1 MAQGADG
8 EASRQS
14 PAASEAA
21 PVMAE
26 ELVRSALRREPRSGG
41 GLGVTPPSETNTRYN
56 PREAEP
62 RWQEAWRQQKVFE
75 TPAPNGKPDYF
86 VLEMFPYPS
95 GNIHMGHVRNY
106 TLGDVT
112 ARYRRAR
119 GFNVL
124 YPMGWDAFGLPA
136 ENAAMA
142 RGVHPGAWTLQN
154 IDTMREQLK
163 SIGLS
168 YDWSRELT
176 TCLPEYYRHEQRF
189 FLQMLK
195 HGLAYRKEAVVN
207 WDPVDHT
214 VLANEQVIDGCGWR
228 SGAPVERRTLSQWF
242 LKITN
247 YAEDLLEG
255 LNALTAWPDKVRVMQ
270 EKWIGKSSGALVTL
284 QIVENG
290 GEVSRPSEP
299 PAREVA
305 GSIAQQ
311 SKEIEIYTT
320 RPDTFFGMSFVAIAA
335 EHPLAK
341 ALAATNQKAA
351 DFIAECGQLGT
362 SEEAIEKAEKRGF
375 DTGLR
380 VKNPFDNPAAPLE
393 LVPLYIANFVL
404 MDYGT
409 GAVFG
414 CPAHDERDYEF
425 AVKYGLPIRQ
435 VVARGQGLGVSEET
449 LPYMGDGVLINSPG
463 ICDSIPADRT
473 PFSLDGLSVVDAK
486 EEAIRELARL
496 GIGKRKTNYR
506 LRDWGISRQRYWG
519 APIPIIYC
527 EDCGAVPV
535 PEDQLPV
542 TLPEDV
548 TFDKP
553 GNPLAH
559 HPTWKYVACP
569 TCGKAAQRETDT
581 FDTFFESSWYFACF
595 ASGGGGNGIDAAGAA
610 RWLPVQQY
618 IGGVEHAVLHLL
630 YARFFTRALK
640 TCGILDIAEPF
651 SGLMTQGMV
660 SHATFKDS
668 QGNWLYPSD
677 VIKDDAGNWV
687 KIDGSGPATMG
698 RSEKMSKSKNNVV
711 DPRHIIDTYG
721 ADTARLFMMSDS
733 PPDRGLEW
741 TESGVDGAWRYVQR
755 VYRLVAES
763 RVQSSEFSKD
773 GPEYQA
779 LKKLT
784 HKTIDAVT
792 KDIENFHF
800 NKAVARIRELTNAI
814 ENALNSRLWTL
825 DSVETTL
832 HLLAPLMPHLAEEC
846 WAMFGHTDLITTRQW
861 PVADAAMLEDE
872 TVTVAVQVNGKL
884 RATLQLAK
892 NLPED
897 EARAAALGNPS
908 VIAAIG
914 AQTVKKTIVVP
925 NRIVNI
931 VAA

>member
-1 MAQGADG
+1 
-8 EASRQS
+8 
-14 PAASEAA
+14 
-21 PVMAE
+21 
-26 ELVRSALRREPRSGG
+26 
-41 GLGVTPPSETNTRYN
+41 
-56 PREAEP
+56 
-62 RWQEAWRQQKVFE
+62 
-75 TPAPNGKPDYF
+75 
-86 VLEMFPYPS
+86 
-95 GNIHMGHVRNY
+95 
-106 TLGDVT
+106 
-112 ARYRRAR
+112 
-119 GFNVL
+119 
-124 YPMGWDAFGLPA
+124 
-136 ENAAMA
+136 
-142 RGVHPGAWTLQN
+142 
-154 IDTMREQLK
+154 
-163 SIGLS
+163 
-168 YDWSRELT
+168 
-176 TCLPEYYRHEQRF
+176 
-189 FLQMLK
+189 
-195 HGLAYRKEAVVN
+195 
-207 WDPVDHT
+207 
-214 VLANEQVIDGCGWR
+214 
-228 SGAPVERRTLSQWF
+228 
-242 LKITN
+242 
-247 YAEDLLEG
+247 
-255 LNALTAWPDKVRVMQ
+255 
-270 EKWIGKSSGALVTL
+270 
-284 QIVENG
+284 
-290 GEVSRPSEP
+290 
-299 PAREVA
+299 
-305 GSIAQQ
+305 
-311 SKEIEIYTT
+311 
-320 RPDTFFGMSFVAIAA
+320 
-335 EHPLAK
+335 
-341 ALAATNQKAA
+341 
-351 DFIAECGQLGT
+351 
-362 SEEAIEKAEKRGF
+362 
-375 DTGLR
+375 
-380 VKNPFDNPAAPLE
+380 
-393 LVPLYIANFVL
+393 
-404 MDYGT
+404 
-409 GAVFG
+409 VFG

-425 AVKYGLPIRQ
+425 AVKYGLPIKE
-435 VVARGQGLGVSEET
+435 VVRVESRESSEKELPYIGDGILVNSPPLDSRLSTLTTPDLNGLSTTQAKEKAIAELESRGLGT
-449 LPYMGDGVLINSPG
+449 RQI
-463 ICDSIPADRT
+463 
-473 PFSLDGLSVVDAK
+473 
-486 EEAIRELARL
+486 
-496 GIGKRKTNYR
+496 NYR

-535 PEDQLPV
+535 LENQLPV
-542 TLPEDV
+542 TLPDDV
-548 TFDKP
+548 RFDKP

-559 HPTWKYVACP
+559 HPTWKHVACP

-595 ASGGGGNGIDAAGAA
+595 ASGGGGHGIDAAGAA

-630 YARFFTRALK
+630 YARFFTRALQ

-668 QGNWLYPSD
+668 QGKWVYPSD
-677 VIKDDAGNWV
+677 VVKDDAGDWRLATGDLV
-687 KIDGSGPATMG
+687 TMG

-814 ENALNSRLWTL
+814 EKALNSELWTL

-846 WAMFGHTDLITTRQW
+846 WALLGHADLIATRAW
-861 PVADAAMLEDE
+861 PVADAALLEDE

-908 VIAAIG
+908 VITAIG

-931 VAA
+931 VICAS